1 MGIIRNQKFGSKE
14 FFIAYSLLLLGS
26 FLFAVGDVMFVNPYK
41 MAPGG
46 VYGIA
51 NVLHHVFG
59 WKISYS
65 AIVMDIPLLLIG
77 TWILGPKFGAK
88 TVVSIVAIFF
98 FVWLLEMMWGYH
110 PVIHDGM
117 LENVSD
123 KGLNFVPDYFLNTMV
138 GGIIYGVAIGLIFK
152 SGATSGGSDI
162 VAMIL
167 NKYTKISLGNLV
179 LIVDSLITL
188 TTLIAFKDI
197 RLPIYS
203 IALIFVES
211 KIIDLIID
219 GIKDHKT
226 MLIISDKPEEI
237 RTFIIEEIKR
247 GGTFIKGVGMYQ
259 GADKNIIYTIVKRK
273 EFITLKNEI
282 AKIDPYAFIN
292 VIESSE
298 IMGQG
303 FKRLHSE
310 G

>member
-1 MGIIRNQKFGSKE
+1 MGVIKNQKFGSRE
-14 FFIAYSLLLLGS
+14 FFIAYGMLLLGS
-26 FLFAVGDVMFVNPYK
+26 FLFAVGDVLFVNPYK

-51 NVLHHVFG
+51 NVLHHVLG
-59 WKISYS
+59 WKISFT
-65 AIVMDIPLLLIG
+65 ALLMDIPLLLLG

-88 TVVSIVAIFF
+88 TVISVVAIFF
-98 FVWLLEMMWGYH
+98 FVWLLEMTWGYT
-110 PVIHDGM
+110 PVIHDGL
-117 LENVSD
+117 LEGLSD
-123 KGLNFVPDYFLNTMV
+123 KGLTFVPDYFLNTV
-138 GGIIYGVAIGLIFK
+138 VSGIIYGVAIGLIFK

-162 VAMIL
+162 IAMIL

-226 MLIISDKPEEI
+226 VLIISDKSDEI
-237 RTFIIEEIKR
+237 RHVIIEKVKR
-247 GGTFIKGVGMYQ
+247 GGTFIKGIGMYE

-273 EFITLKNEI
+273 EFIALKNEI
-282 AKIDPYAFIN
+282 ARIDPCAFIN

-298 IMGQG
+298 IMGRG
-303 FKRLHSE
+303 FKRLHIE
-310 G
+310 